1 MLRVRERKRKKG
13 GGGRRGGGEGGKRE
27 KRETKIH
34 GSVTDLSLLTQF

>member
-1 MLRVRERKRKKG
+1 MGE
-13 GGGRRGGGEGGKRE
+13 GEGGKRE